1 MGEPTTKKGV
11 KHVKLKCHKCG
22 EVVEVAEEFA
32 KHPRLKSY
40 FICQNCLME
49 RIYNRGDKK

>member
-1 MGEPTTKKGV
+1 MGEPTIKKGV

-22 EVVEVAEEFA
+22 ETVEVSEEFA
-32 KHPRLKSY
+32 NSPRLKSY

-49 RIYNRGDKK
+49 RINSREVNR